1 MAVASVLLSC
11 FSSTAHYSFNRQNI
25 KSTHVSTVY
34 AVCGRDDFCTL
45 NSTATHTELPI
56 AVSQWNQMNY
66 DSNCTVNYVEI
77 IHDCVPRLVD
87 LDLTF
92 ASHGTDKLYLEV
104 RNVVAYGL

>member
-1 MAVASVLLSC
+1 M
-11 FSSTAHYSFNRQNI
+11 SSAAHYSFNRQNTR
-25 KSTHVSTVY
+25 STHVSTVY
-34 AVCGRDDFCTL
+34 AVCGRDNVCTL

-56 AVSQWNQMNY
+56 AVLQWNEIDS

-92 ASHGTDKLYLEV
+92 ASHETDKLYLEV
-104 RNVVAYGL
+104 RNAVAYG